1 MIHEYTLKTAEPQRQ
16 LVDNDGQPLRFMR
29 YLHAEAAMK
38 YRKNLFLHAQG
49 GPEKLSDDVDLII
62 CTAGINWD
70 VSLTPLHPPGEAMS
84 SPVNTTAQRA
94 PVPPRTTMT
103 MTNAPAHT
111 QTQTPPRTSPAPAA
125 TAEKKAST
133 SSATSARA
141 LSVACPTCHQQP
153 GSLCTTKDGK
163 PTPSHKLRLAAA
175 TATVASE
182 LTSNSSTIIHEQSS
196 GNAA

>member
-70 VSLTPLHPPGEAMS
+70 VSLTPLDQ
-84 SPVNTTAQRA
+84 PVRTAPAPTDATAQHDTPTPTTKAKAMARA
-94 PVPPRTTMT
+94 K
-103 MTNAPAHT
+103 
-111 QTQTPPRTSPAPAA
+111 TQTPP
-125 TAEKKAST
+125 
-133 SSATSARA
+133 ATSATPAPTPPKKAPTTMTPSSPA
-141 LSVACPTCHQQP
+141 LGVACPTCHQQP
-153 GSLCTTKDGK
+153 GLLCTTKDGK
-163 PTPSHKLRLAAA
+163 PTSPHKLRVAAA
-175 TATVASE
+175 AAVSATNNDSETAPRSVA
-182 LTSNSSTIIHEQSS
+182 
-196 GNAA
+196 